1 MINSNVF
8 LILIV
13 ILNYSI
19 NKKMYG
25 QPGMPGMH
33 QTGMHGPGMGHPGMH
48 GQGMGQPEMHLPG
61 AGEQECT
68 NQARM
73 DQVWVIQDI
82 IKYLQ

>member
-1 MINSNVF
+1 
-8 LILIV
+8 
-13 ILNYSI
+13 
-19 NKKMYG
+19 MYG
-25 QPGMPGMH
+25 QPGMP
-33 QTGMHGPGMGHPGMH
+33 GMHGPGMGHPGMH

-82 IKYLQ
+82 IKYLQSNEVIKNQKQIQSNLKIILFNL